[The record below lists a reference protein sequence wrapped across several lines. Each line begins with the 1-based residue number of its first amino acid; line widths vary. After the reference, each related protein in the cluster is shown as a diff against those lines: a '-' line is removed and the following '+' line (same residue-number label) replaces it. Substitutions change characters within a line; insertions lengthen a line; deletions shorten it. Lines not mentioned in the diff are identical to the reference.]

1 MAEKNADESR
11 FEVLDP
17 EGDVILS
24 IHDSTCD
31 KQVEFLVSSKALSL
45 ALPVFLA
52 MFGGNFAEGARL
64 RHENRPCINLVDDNA
79 GTMSPI
85 LRIFH
90 HQAVGVEFSVEP
102 ETLATLAIHC
112 EKYDCDRALRPWIEH
127 WCTRS
132 CQKLSSLEDFGYVL
146 LAAYLFRSSSLSVI
160 IANVAMQLKPEF
172 IQAWKYR
179 EQDVLSRLPD
189 TIICKPIPV
198 FHLVIDARTE
208 RTKAAVQGRIIEIRE
223 KTRAELGN
231 SEALLREQ
239 DASFVMFGGDTVCTQ
254 RSRIIPET
262 VKKCFP
268 CRNYELFARHCTVK
282 SRLADFFR
290 IMRRRQLWPTAEPFT
305 TCTLEEI
312 LSRFKKSQTD
322 QSHQCAGAEDCPL
335 RVNLSKL
342 YKRVQEVVEEVEVI
356 YWTRAP

>member
-189 TIICKPIPV
+189 TIIS
-198 FHLVIDARTE
+198 
-208 RTKAAVQGRIIEIRE
+208 AVQGRIIEIRE

-239 DASFVMFGGDTVCTQ
+239 DASFVMFGGDTVGGLFSHNATSPAVANGRAIYYMHSGGNTFEIQ
-254 RSRIIPET
+254 KIPDRSVP
-262 VKKCFP
+262 P
-268 CRNYELFARHCTVK
+268 
-282 SRLADFFR
+282 
-290 IMRRRQLWPTAEPFT
+290 MRG
-305 TCTLEEI
+305 
-312 LSRFKKSQTD
+312 S
-322 QSHQCAGAEDCPL
+322 
-335 RVNLSKL
+335 
-342 YKRVQEVVEEVEVI
+342 
-356 YWTRAP
+356 